1 MRATVFRCRHR
12 VFVSAVE
19 LAEGEG
25 CGGGEVKKVARGR
38 AARQGGRHANTGAHQ
53 LPQSDCYADLLIKM
67 AAVGKR
73 GPPAHG
79 HQDYRMTVSFLM
91 SDGGREEPAD
101 QEFLTSPSESGSEPS
116 RGPAFKRSMPSKNR
130 WWHAPAGG
138 PLPWPVTPLTPE
150 SFSGGGGKEVPA
162 PQGVLHPPA
171 RPSPT
176 TPVGSP
182 PAAGAPS
189 PPSPALFLSPSAHAF
204 PQLPATAPG
213 HPLYKTTS
221 LPSVGSVIA
230 QGTYR
235 GGSPL
240 MQRHPQ
246 LPVDFCTQS
255 SSPLGVVPLPEAA
268 GSSPLPASSPA
279 QGGSGAATVDE
290 VDDTAA
296 NRRRTRRTRILALL
310 LRRAPEAKG
319 YLTCILC
326 CTMVWSPNGRHHIA
340 TCATLRTWRAARDA
354 VWADAVAWLDARVA
368 GRPKT
373 TFPEL
378 LNGRPASAPAS
389 SWAGAAP
396 GMAATAP
403 VGDGRLTPGGR
414 VSDGSGAPS
423 DVTLANLCADIFDA
437 VSEEDAAA
445 TADARAAPPKPA
457 KVPGF
462 LLGARRKGYVHCQ
475 ACRREL
481 WAPNCKRHVCAQRQ
495 LGIGGDADNR
505 PISPQ
510 WSNMSA

>member
-1 MRATVFRCRHR
+1 M
-12 VFVSAVE
+12 
-19 LAEGEG
+19 
-25 CGGGEVKKVARGR
+25 KKVTRGR
-38 AARQGGRHANTGAHQ
+38 AARQGDRLANFGDHQ
-53 LPQSDCYADLLIKM
+53 LPQSDRDAGQLIKM

-73 GPPAHG
+73 GPPTQS
-79 HQDYRMTVSFLM
+79 HQDYRMTVSFLT

-101 QEFLTSPSESGSEPS
+101 QESAASGGECSSWPSP
-116 RGPAFKRSMPSKNR
+116 GPASKRSMPSTSGAANGTWR
-130 WWHAPAGG
+130 ASGG
-138 PLPWPVTPLTPE
+138 RPSLWPVTPQTPE
-150 SFSGGGGKEVPA
+150 SLSGGGATMMPA
-162 PQGVLHPPA
+162 QQGVRHPPA

-176 TPVGSP
+176 TPLGSP
-182 PAAGAPS
+182 PETGAPS

-204 PQLPATAPG
+204 PQMPATAPG
-213 HPLYKTTS
+213 HPLFQTTS
-221 LPSVGSVIA
+221 LPSVGSAIA
-230 QGTYR
+230 HGAYG

-240 MQRHPQ
+240 IQRHPQ
-246 LPVDFCTQS
+246 LSVNFRTQS
-255 SSPLGVVPLPEAA
+255 SSPLGMVPPREAA
-268 GSSPLPASSPA
+268 GGSPLLASSSV
-279 QGGSGAATVDE
+279 QGGGGASTVDD

-340 TCATLRTWRAARDA
+340 TCATLRAWRAARDA

-378 LNGRPASAPAS
+378 LNGRLASVS
-389 SWAGAAP
+389 VSLWSGAAP
-396 GMAATAP
+396 GMAAVTP
-403 VGDGRLTPGGR
+403 VGDGRLISGGR
-414 VSDGSGAPS
+414 VGNGSGGPG
-423 DVTLANLCADIFDA
+423 DVTVATLCADIFDA

-495 LGIGGDADNR
+495 LGIGGDADIR
-505 PISPQ
+505 PISPE
-510 WSNMSA
+510 WSNMSP